1 MAISRSITRTHEKA
15 WWFDEKDAC
24 GPAGTDCSCK
34 GKRRDQP
41 HEIGDAVKK
50 KILVIDVGGSNVKVM
65 ISRAQRRKFMSGPE
79 MTPRELVAQLKSLL
93 QGWTFDAISMGFPAP
108 VRNGRIMTEPKHLG
122 AGWRRFNFEKSLG
135 KPVRIINDAAI
146 QALGSYRGRRMLFL
160 GLGTGLG
167 STLIWKN
174 NVLPLELGDLPY
186 GSGHIIE
193 NYLGKSGLKELGEKQ
208 WEAEV
213 LRAVVL
219 LKKSLIAD
227 YVVLGG
233 GSAKKL
239 DRLPEGVERGHNRNA
254 FLGGVRLWQTD
265 PHTRRPKWQ
274 IL

>member
-1 MAISRSITRTHEKA
+1 
-15 WWFDEKDAC
+15 
-24 GPAGTDCSCK
+24 
-34 GKRRDQP
+34 
-41 HEIGDAVKK
+41 VKK
-50 KILVIDVGGSNVKVM
+50 RILAIDVGGSNVKVM
-65 ISRAQRRKFMSGPE
+65 ISREQRRKFKSGPN
-79 MTPRELVAQLKSLL
+79 MTPRELVNQLKSVLED
-93 QGWTFDAISMGFPAP
+93 WTFDAISMGFPAP
-108 VRNGRIMTEPKHLG
+108 VHNGSILTEPKHLG
-122 AGWRRFNFEKSLG
+122 PGWTRFNFEKSLG
-135 KPVRIINDAAI
+135 KPVRIINDAAM
-146 QALGSYRGRRMLFL
+146 QALGSYHGHRMLFL

-167 STLIWKN
+167 STLIWEN

-186 GSGHIIE
+186 GSGDIIE
-193 NYLGKSGLKELGEKQ
+193 DYLGKSGLKRLGEKE
-208 WEAEV
+208 WKGEV

-239 DRLPEGVERGHNRNA
+239 DHLPRGVELGHNRNA